1 MVVSCLERGSDFARQ
16 VRLRCAGLRVVVALT
31 TVGLAVFTLTGR
43 AQDAPSSV
51 PNVVRPVGTVKA
63 ITNNAVTLATDAGAT
78 LNVLI
83 QDSTRMVRTA
93 PGQKDLQGAT
103 PLGLAELQVGD
114 RMLVRGKPS
123 DDGKSVLA
131 LSVIVIKRTDIAAKQ
146 EREREDWQKRGIGGL
161 VKVVDP
167 GNGSVTVTVSAFGA
181 SKTVDVHY
189 SKDTMIRRYAPDS
202 VRFDDAKAGT
212 VDQIKPGDQLRARG
226 NRSADGAELSAEEIV
241 SGAFRNI
248 AGTVISTDP
257 TNHLI
262 TVNDLAT
269 KKPATLKVN
278 DDSQLR
284 SLPPMVA
291 RRIALRL
298 RGGTPQP
305 GENGSAHPGAPAAE
319 QPAETRPAGGGG
331 GRQGGAPDFQQ
342 MLGRMPAVTL
352 GDLQKGS
359 AVMIV
364 ATEGTAASPSTAI
377 TLLTG
382 VEPVLTASPDSGQA
396 AMLLSP
402 WNLSGAGGEA
412 ALGTN
417 P

>member
-1 MVVSCLERGSDFARQ
+1 MMVLCCQKGLGLVCQLGRRGARSHF
-16 VRLRCAGLRVVVALT
+16 LVALAI
-31 TVGLAVFTLTGR
+31 VGLVPMMLSARVQEVP
-43 AQDAPSSV
+43 ASAPTI
-51 PNVVRPVGTVKA
+51 RPVGTVKTIA
-63 ITNNAVTLATDAGAT
+63 GNVVSLATDAGST
-78 LNVLI
+78 LNIVI
-83 QDSTRMVRTA
+83 QDSTRIVRTA

-103 PLGLAELQVGD
+103 PLGLADLQVGD
-114 RMLVRGKPS
+114 RMLVRGKPG

-131 LSVIVIKRTDIAAKQ
+131 LSVIVMKEADIATKQ
-146 EREREDWQKRGIGGL
+146 EHEREDWRKRGVGGL
-161 VKVVDP
+161 VKAIDA
-167 GNGSVTVTVSAFGA
+167 GNGTITVSVSGFGA
-181 SKTVDVHY
+181 SKTVTVHL
-189 SKDTMIRRYAPDS
+189 SKDTIVRRYAPDS
-202 VRFDDAKAGT
+202 VKFDDAKPGT
-212 VDQIKPGDQLRARG
+212 AEQIKPGDQLRARG
-226 NRSADGAELSAEEIV
+226 NRSADGVELTAEEIV

-257 TNHLI
+257 ANHLI

-269 KKPATLKVN
+269 KKPMTLRVTN
-278 DDSQLR
+278 DSQLH
-284 SLPPMVA
+284 SLPPVVA
-291 RRIALRL
+291 QRIAVRL
-298 RGGTPQP
+298 KGGTPQP
-305 GENGSAHPGAPAAE
+305 GENGGAPPGVPTA
-319 QPAETRPAGGGG
+319 QQLPETRPGGG

-342 MLGRMPAVTL
+342 MLGRMPAVGL
-352 GDLQKGS
+352 GDLQNGS

-382 VEPVLTASPDSGQA
+382 VEPILTASPDSGHA